1 MQIKDYLNGITKGD
15 ISILGKAITL
25 IESTLETDKQKAEEL
40 VAKCAKLGE
49 KSIRLGISGTP
60 GVGKSTFIESLGS
73 LLVEQGKKVAILTI
87 DPSSTLSK
95 GSILGDKTRM
105 PKLTNSKLA
114 FIRPS
119 PSSGILGGISN
130 TTKDA
135 ITICEAAKFNV
146 IFIETVG
153 VGQSESIVESISDL
167 FIYLTLTQNGDQLQ
181 FIKKGVLELS
191 DIILINKADQ
201 DLELAKSTKHILQ
214 NSIQHNKQKK
224 EQVVFTSSGL
234 SGLNVKEIWKHILF
248 LHETKYKNGEIQEKR
263 RQQQILWF
271 ETIIAEEC
279 KQLLSKNIKFKQIL
293 SEFKKETLHN
303 PRTVAL
309 KIINKILK
317 KL

>member
-1 MQIKDYLNGITKGD
+1 MQIKDYLTGITRGD

-25 IESTLETDKQKAEEL
+25 IESTLEKDKRKAEEL
-40 VAKCAKLGE
+40 LEKCAKLGE

-73 LLVEQGKKVAILTI
+73 LLVEQKTKVAILTI

-105 PKLTNSKLA
+105 RKLTNSNLA

-130 TTKDA
+130 TTKDV
-135 ITICEAAKFNV
+135 ITICEAAKFNA

-153 VGQSESIVESISDL
+153 VGQSESIVESITDL
-167 FIYLTLTQNGDQLQ
+167 FIYLTLAQNGDQLQ
-181 FIKKGVLELS
+181 FIKKGVLEVS

-201 DLELAKSTKHILQ
+201 DLELAKSTKYILQ

-224 EQVVFTSSGL
+224 EQAVFTSSGL
-234 SGLNVKEIWKHILF
+234 SGLNVKEIWEHILL
-248 LHETKYKNGEIQEKR
+248 LHEKKYTDGEIQEKR
-263 RQQQILWF
+263 RQQQLFWF
-271 ETIIAEEC
+271 EKIIEEEC

-293 SEFKKETLHN
+293 SGFKKETLHN
-303 PRTVAL
+303 PRTVAF